1 MKLHTNFAGICL
13 NWYLKMFC
21 ISSQTHQFLLCKC
34 FELLYSFLDN
44 YINAQTIPSKNKY
57 MIKQI
62 HEGTAI
68 LFMCFCCF
76 SMSFCQFGMH
86 ARRCF
91 TYGCM
96 LTFVPVAGSPSKPIK
111 KRIKIMTRKKNKNKL
126 SSPTTTKKAMV
137 TSMLMLLKENKT
149 NKNKAVTTPQ
159 SLFAAYVVLLLF
171 NLQAHTYKTQHSQQC
186 TRAGRRNAQRTAKCY
201 YFSWESFF
209 FFLAL
214 SSCKA
219 YWKLKSQQQETP
231 PRNNDCF
238 SSINRCPWKPQL
250 R

>member
-1 MKLHTNFAGICL
+1 
-13 NWYLKMFC
+13 
-21 ISSQTHQFLLCKC
+21 
-34 FELLYSFLDN
+34 
-44 YINAQTIPSKNKY
+44 
-57 MIKQI
+57 
-62 HEGTAI
+62 
-68 LFMCFCCF
+68 
-76 SMSFCQFGMH
+76 MSFCQFGMH

-149 NKNKAVTTPQ
+149 NKNKAVTTAQ

-209 FFLAL
+209 SWHYLL
-214 SSCKA
+214 G
-219 YWKLKSQQQETP
+219 KLKSQQQETP

-238 SSINRCPWKPQL
+238 SSINRCP
-250 R
+250 

>member
-1 MKLHTNFAGICL
+1 M
-13 NWYLKMFC
+13 
-21 ISSQTHQFLLCKC
+21 FLLFFHEFLSIWNACSAL
-34 FELLYSFLDN
+34 FHLWLYAN
-44 YINAQTIPSKNKY
+44 
-57 MIKQI
+57 
-62 HEGTAI
+62 
-68 LFMCFCCF
+68 FCAC
-76 SMSFCQFGMH
+76 CWKP
-86 ARRCF
+86 
-91 TYGCM
+91 
-96 LTFVPVAGSPSKPIK
+96 LKPIK

-126 SSPTTTKKAMV
+126 SNTTTTTTKKAMV

-209 FFLAL
+209 FLAL

-219 YWKLKSQQQETP
+219 Y
-231 PRNNDCF
+231 
-238 SSINRCPWKPQL
+238 
-250 R
+250 